1 MSYHNGSIWPH
12 DKSFIVLGLSRY
24 GFRQHV
30 DKIFEAMLAS
40 ASYMELR
47 RPVAQAALA
56 RGCWAHAETSRSFS
70 MSRGA
75 QCELRRG
82 DRLGNVASIQIGDLS
97 ERQGRDRSAPVLRVK
112 FCKGG
117 HG

>member
-1 MSYHNGSIWPH
+1 M
-12 DKSFIVLGLSRY
+12 IVLGLSRY